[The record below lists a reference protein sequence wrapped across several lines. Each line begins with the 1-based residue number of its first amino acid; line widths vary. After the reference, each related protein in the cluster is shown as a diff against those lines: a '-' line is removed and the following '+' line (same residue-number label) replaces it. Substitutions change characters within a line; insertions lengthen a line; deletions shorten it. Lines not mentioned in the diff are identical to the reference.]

1 MTTMNVEG
9 NTESPLRSCPRS
21 RVQRAVKRAS
31 YDRGTAYRLIDRLKT
46 AHVGFVEN
54 GEPRIIP
61 ITAWR
66 LGDDLYV
73 HTLNGGRL
81 SQRLE
86 SGALLCISFAVT
98 NEWVMTKSAFHHSAN
113 YESLVLYGR
122 PVPVTDDAAF
132 DAAFRA
138 IINQIE
144 PGRWEQVRAP
154 NDKERKATALFR
166 VPIDEGAFKSRTGGP
181 NEDPEDLALPVWH
194 GTLPVSPARG

>member
-1 MTTMNVEG
+1 MTTTDLAG
-9 NTESPLRSCPRS
+9 PSASPLTSCPRS

-31 YDRGTAYRLIDRLKT
+31 YDRETAYRLIDRLKT
-46 AHVGFVEN
+46 AHLGFVED

-81 SQRLE
+81 SRRLE
-86 SGALLCISFAVT
+86 SGVLLCISFAVT
-98 NEWVMTKSAFHHSAN
+98 NEWVMTKSAFNHSAN
-113 YESLVLYGR
+113 YESLVLYGHA
-122 PVPVTDDAAF
+122 VSVTDHAAF

-154 NDKERKATALFR
+154 NNKERKATALFR
-166 VPIDEGAFKSRTGGP
+166 IPIDEGAFKSRTGGP
-181 NEDPEDLALPVWH
+181 NDDPEDMTLPVWH
-194 GTLPVSPARG
+194 GLIPTGV

>member
-1 MTTMNVEG
+1 MTTTDLAV
-9 NTESPLRSCPRS
+9 TKASPLTSCPRS

-31 YDRGTAYRLIDRLKT
+31 YDRQTAYRLIDRLKT
-46 AHVGFVEN
+46 AHLGFVEE

-66 LGDDLYV
+66 LGDDLYL

-81 SQRLE
+81 SQRLG

-122 PVPVTDDAAF
+122 AERVNDNAAF

-144 PGRWEQVRAP
+144 SGRWEQVRAP
-154 NDKERKATALFR
+154 NEKERKATALFR
-166 VPIDEGAFKSRTGGP
+166 IPIEEGAFKSRTGGP
-181 NEDPEDLALPVWH
+181 NDDPEDLALPVWH
-194 GTLPVSPARG
+194 GTLPAGD

>member
-1 MTTMNVEG
+1 MTTTDLAG
-9 NTESPLRSCPRS
+9 ATASPLTACPRS

-31 YDRGTAYRLIDRLKT
+31 YDRETAYRLIDRLKT
-46 AHVGFVEN
+46 AHVGFVED

-66 LGDDLYV
+66 LGDDLYL

-81 SQRLE
+81 SRRLG

-113 YESLVLYGR
+113 YESLVLYGLA
-122 PVPVTDDAAF
+122 VPVTDHAAF

-166 VPIDEGAFKSRTGGP
+166 IPIEEGAFKSRTGGP
-181 NEDPEDLALPVWH
+181 NDDPEDMSLPVWH
-194 GTLPVSPARG
+194 GLIPTGV

>member
-1 MTTMNVEG
+1 MTTTDLAG
-9 NTESPLRSCPRS
+9 ATASPLTACPRS

-31 YDRGTAYRLIDRLKT
+31 YDRETAYRLIDRLKT
-46 AHVGFVEN
+46 AHVGFVED

-66 LGDDLYV
+66 LGDDLYL

-81 SQRLE
+81 SRRLG

-113 YESLVLYGR
+113 YEALVLYGR
-122 PVPVTDDAAF
+122 AVPVTDHAAF

-166 VPIDEGAFKSRTGGP
+166 IPIEEGAFKSRTGGP
-181 NEDPEDLALPVWH
+181 NDDPEDMSLPVWH
-194 GTLPVSPARG
+194 GLIPTGV